1 MILYTLR
8 QLEYAVRTADL
19 GSVAAAAEA
28 MGVAQPSV
36 SAALMKLED
45 QIRHQLFVRQ
55 PAHGVM
61 PSPQGSRFLAE
72 ARSLLAHADEV
83 QRLAAATGTE
93 IAGQMTLGGFPTLA
107 AAYGPRL
114 LKSFTALH
122 GAAKV
127 VLKEGSQ
134 TELIEGLRTG
144 QFDLALLY
152 PVDLPSDLEPIPL
165 ARFDPYVLLPA
176 SHRLAKKR
184 RVSLNEL
191 ASEPM
196 ILLDILPSRVF
207 FTRILERAGVTPSI
221 VFASPSLELV
231 RGLVGQGMGYS
242 LLVTRPHGDTA
253 YDGGALAARPI
264 AEETEKGE
272 IALASLRSLRPTRLV
287 TAFEEHAKM
296 IFRKLAKP

>member
-8 QLEYAVRTADL
+8 QLEYAVGTADL

-28 MGVAQPSV
+28 LGVAQPSV
-36 SAALMKLED
+36 SAALKKLED
-45 QIRHQLFVRQ
+45 QIGLQLFVRQ
-55 PAHGVM
+55 PAHGVV
-61 PSPQGSRFLAE
+61 PSPQGLRFLAE
-72 ARSLLAHADEV
+72 ARSLLAHAEEV
-83 QRLAAATGTE
+83 QRLAASTGTE
-93 IAGQMTLGGFPTLA
+93 IAGQLTLGSFPTLA
-107 AAYGPRL
+107 AAYGPQL

-122 GAAKV
+122 PGAKV
-127 VLKEGSQ
+127 ALKEGTQ
-134 TELIEGLRTG
+134 NELIDGLRTG

-152 PVDLPSDLEPIPL
+152 PVDLPADLEPVPL
-165 ARFDPYVLLPA
+165 AQFDPYVLLPA

-184 RVSLNEL
+184 RVPLSDL

-207 FTRILERAGVTPSI
+207 FTRILERAGVSPNI

-231 RGLVGQGMGYS
+231 RGLVGQGMGFS

-253 YDGGALAARPI
+253 YDGGALATRPI

-272 IALASLRSLRPTRLV
+272 IALASLHSLRPTRLV
-287 TAFEEHAKM
+287 TAFEEHAKTM
-296 IFRKLAKP
+296 FKKLAKP